1 MKNMEWTATLSE
13 EIATKTQWYRL
24 EKRAQQSAYIKRL
37 CQRIAEAF
45 HPEKIILFGSRAY
58 GKPREDSDID
68 LLVIM
73 PYEGSHSAAAIQIRN
88 HLDILAP
95 MDVLVRTPE
104 EVRERIEMGD
114 QFMREIV
121 TRGKVIYETNHAGVD
136 RQGGRRLARRA

>member
-1 MKNMEWTATLSE
+1 MNSMAWTATASK
-13 EIATKTQWYRL
+13 EIATKTEWYRL
-24 EKRAQQSAYIKRL
+24 EKRTQQSAYIKRL
-37 CQRIAEAF
+37 CGQIVEAF
-45 HPEKIILFGSRAY
+45 DPEKIILFGSRAY
-58 GKPREDSDID
+58 GKPRWDSDID

-73 PYEGSHSAAAIQIRN
+73 PYEGSHSAAAIRIRN

-95 MDVLVRTPE
+95 MDILVRTRE

-121 TRGKVIYETNHAGVD
+121 ARGKVIYETNHTGVD